1 MTIGDK
7 SDIRTFS
14 SSAEKFM
21 AVSISSLTVSTKA
34 PVGATIG
41 ALTVRDASGAVLT
54 SGYTL
59 TKNSAGFFA
68 VSGNNL
74 VTERGLIPVGN
85 YSVRIHAVATN
96 SRFSGNANFV
106 IAVTP

>member
-1 MTIGDK
+1 MI
-7 SDIRTFS
+7 SRPS
-14 SSAEKFM
+14 SPSAEKFM
-21 AVSISSLTVSTKA
+21 AISIDRLTVSTKA
-34 PVGATIG
+34 LVGANIG
-41 ALTVRDASGAVLT
+41 VLTVKDASGAALT
-54 SGYTL
+54 SEYTL

-68 VSGNNL
+68 MSGNNL
-74 VTERGLIPVGN
+74 VTARGSIPVGN